1 MSLIKY
7 FNNKKTNKKCYKDL
21 FSMCGKCYGDLSD
34 GFQQKNKRHQQD
46 IHNIFWITEA
56 TIVNALS
63 KSRFSSANPTKK
75 SNTLKL
81 SGVFDHSVG
90 WHW

>member
-21 FSMCGKCYGDLSD
+21 FSMFGKCYGDLSH
-34 GFQQKNKRHQQD
+34 GSQQKNKRHQQD
-46 IHNIFWITEA
+46 IHDIFWITEV

-63 KSRFSSANPTKK
+63 KSRSSSANPTKK
-75 SNTLKL
+75 SSLLKL